1 MTEGTAHGNQG
12 RSVNRRWF
20 AVALGA
26 VVLVVAAFTGVM
38 ALRGPQ
44 VDALLVQS
52 APLVRTLQF
61 SARVATLSRVD
72 VGSTVTGRVAQV
84 QVTEGAQVRQGDVL
98 VQLESDEL
106 AAALAQAVAAER
118 QAQSRLVG
126 LRSSGRSAAQAA
138 RAQANA
144 TLQAASASL
153 ARVQQLVAQGFYSAA
168 QLDEAQRAVDVAQAQ
183 QLSAQAQVQANADA
197 GTDVVQAQAQLA
209 LARAATVAAQARLA
223 QATLVAPADA
233 RVLVRDVEPGQIV
246 QPGKALLSLA
256 LAGPTQLVAQV
267 DERFLDQLLPG
278 QKASVVA
285 DAFAGQRF
293 AARVLTIAPS
303 VDAQR
308 GAIEVKFALEQQAPA
323 FLREDMTLSVEVETA
338 WRERTLVLPQAALRG
353 PVEGDQAT
361 VLVLQEGRAQARPVR
376 LGLRTLDAVEV
387 LDGLAE
393 GDTVLRGGAVQ
404 AGDRVRA
411 RTVEWSAG
419 SAAAGAAQGRA
430 QGADAG
436 AALTNA
442 MGR

>member
-84 QVTEGAQVRQGDVL
+84 QVTEGAQVRRGDVL

-209 LARAATVAAQARLA
+209 LAQAATVAAQARLA
-223 QATLVAPADA
+223 QTTLVAPADA

-338 WRERTLVLPQAALRG
+338 RRERTLVLPQATLRG

-361 VLVLQEGRAQARPVR
+361 VLVLQGGRAQARPVR

-411 RTVEWSAG
+411 RPVAWSAG
-419 SAAAGAAQGRA
+419 AATAVSPTPGG
-430 QGADAG
+430 DAG
-436 AALTNA
+436 SALTNA

>member
-84 QVTEGAQVRQGDVL
+84 QVTEGAQVRRGDVL

-338 WRERTLVLPQAALRG
+338 RRERTLVLPQAALRG

-411 RTVEWSAG
+411 RPVAWSAG
-419 SAAAGAAQGRA
+419 AAPAVSPSPGG
-430 QGADAG
+430 DAG
-436 AALTNA
+436 SALTNA